1 LGQLRMKD
9 PNAPKTQEK
18 IGSTSVGSRSR
29 LWPLQA
35 DFALVAVVVVLAG
48 LVAGGLI
55 HFRSDSDARRSADA
69 DAGLA
74 ATKAAQQIESTKS
87 SIDQLTTP
95 IAQSPANLQIFQ
107 LGTCNVAYGP
117 IGDFGTGHIDILR
130 SDGSVICSSLT
141 GGTKASYSGAPWLQA
156 SGETVTAPVLDA
168 ITGHQVA
175 IYSYSIGGQGAIAW
189 FFDLEPLAARLGS
202 DFASGNHKLEFLV
215 VSRDGSAV
223 VARSP
228 DSRNWTGV
236 KIANTSFRPAAGP
249 FDAADVDGL
258 ERWYS
263 SAKVRG
269 TGWTVYVG
277 ADKAAALAGATGPQA
292 EELAVVGGGVLAVL
306 LALFF
311 VYRRVARPI
320 AALSKAVRSS
330 SGSESPTSVKVSGPA
345 QVVSL
350 GEDINHLINSWQHEL
365 EERVSAQHNYRQ
377 LFEGSPNPIVFVDT
391 ESGRFLEVN
400 QAAAD
405 AFGYPREEFP
415 NLNASDFQAP
425 QTEQEIRDLQTLRTS
440 IQDGK
445 GSVRFGP
452 FTVKRKDGT
461 LRRVLVTSYGVLY
474 GTTPARV
481 SMNEDVTERERL
493 ERQQIQNQR
502 LESLG
507 QLAGGVA
514 HDFNNLLGAI
524 LNFSLFAKE
533 KIAVVAGTADASAR
547 ENLQAAAKDID
558 RVVHAGESASHLTH
572 QLLAFAR
579 REVLRPQA
587 LDVSSVVTQLEPLL
601 RRTLGEHIEFT
612 TSLAPGAWHALMD
625 PGQLEQVLTNLAI
638 NARDAMPNGGKL
650 VIEADNLDADEA
662 YVAGRQDLKPGR
674 YLRLR
679 VSDTGTGMDANTL
692 QHVFEPFF
700 TTKAKGH
707 GTGLGLATVYGI
719 IQQSGGYIS
728 IYSETGHGTRVT
740 VLLPATDSL
749 SHDSRSTELLTLPPM
764 SATVLLVED
773 AADLREVAERILIKN
788 GFRVLSAAD
797 GIAAIDA
804 AHQHDGKI
812 DLLLTDVVMPK
823 MQGKELAEVISS
835 TRPGIRVLFM
845 SGYAEPMLGDT
856 GALDPGIL
864 LLEKPFTEP
873 TLLAKVHEALDGR
886 NGVRA
891 NKAVAL

>member
-1 LGQLRMKD
+1 MKY
-9 PNAPKTQEK
+9 PNAPETQFE
-18 IGSTSVGSRSR
+18 IGSTSARSRSR
-29 LWPLQA
+29 RSPLQA
-35 DFALVAVVVVLAG
+35 DFAVVAAVVVLAG
-48 LVAGGLI
+48 VVAGGLI

-69 DAGLA
+69 DAGFA
-74 ATKAAQQIESTKS
+74 ATKAAQQIESTS
-87 SIDQLTTP
+87 SSVDQLTIP

-107 LGTCNVAYGP
+107 LGTCTLAYGP
-117 IGDFGTGHIDILR
+117 IGDFGAGHVDILR
-130 SDGSVICSSLT
+130 ADGSVICSSLT
-141 GGTKASYSGAPWLQA
+141 GGTKASYAGASWLQA
-156 SGETVTAPVLDA
+156 SGQTVTAPVRDA

-175 IYSYSIGGQGAIAW
+175 IYSYSIGAQGAIAW

-215 VSRDGSAV
+215 VGRDGSGI

-228 DSRNWTGV
+228 DPGKWTGT
-236 KIANTSFRPAAGP
+236 KIANTPFRPAAGQ
-249 FDAADVDGL
+249 FEAAGVDGI

-277 ADKAAALAGATGPQA
+277 ADKAAALASAEGPQA
-292 EELAVVGGGVLAVL
+292 EELGVLGGGVLAVL
-306 LALFF
+306 LALFV
-311 VYRRVARPI
+311 VYQRVARPI
-320 AALSKAVRSS
+320 AALSKAVRES
-330 SGSESPTSVKVSGPA
+330 SGNESPTSVKVSGPA

-350 GEDINHLINSWQHEL
+350 GEDINHLIESLQHEL
-365 EERVSAQHNYRQ
+365 EERLSAQHNYRQ
-377 LFEGSPNPIVFVDT
+377 LFEGSPNPIVFVDPAT
-391 ESGRFLEVN
+391 GRFLEVN

-405 AFGYPREEFP
+405 AFGYAREEFP
-415 NLNASDFQAP
+415 NLTASDLQAP
-425 QTEQEIRDLQTLRTS
+425 QSEQEARDLETLSAS

-452 FTVKRKDGT
+452 FTVRRKDGM
-461 LRRVLVTSYGVLY
+461 LRRVLVTSYGVHY

-481 SMNEDVTERERL
+481 SMNEDVTDKERL
-493 ERQQIQNQR
+493 ERQQVQNQR

-533 KIAVVAGTADASAR
+533 KITAVAGTADAGAR
-547 ENLQAAAKDID
+547 EDLQAAARDID

-587 LDVSSVVTQLEPLL
+587 LDVGAVVTQLEPLL
-601 RRTLGEHIEFT
+601 RRSLGEHIEFT
-612 TSLAPGAWHALMD
+612 TTLAPDAWHALMD

-638 NARDAMPNGGKL
+638 NARDAMPQGGQL
-650 VIEADNLDADEA
+650 VIEGDNLDADEA

-674 YLRLR
+674 YVRLR

-728 IYSETGHGTRVT
+728 IYSEIGHGTRVT

-749 SHDSRSTELLTLPPM
+749 SHGSRSTELPTLPPM

-773 AADLREVAERILIKN
+773 AADLREVAERILVKN

-804 AHQHDGKI
+804 AHQHAGKI

-873 TLLAKVHEALDGR
+873 SLLTKVREALDGS
-886 NGVRA
+886 NGAGA
-891 NKAVAL
+891 NKAVTL